1 MLVLNK
7 KRIYIVFAF
16 LILSTLV
23 FQIGVNSKKID
34 VKETVALP
42 VNNKVIIIDAGHGR
56 WRPEVLPQMTGIAE
70 ADINLKIAWKKL
82 QKHLT

>member
-56 WRPEVLPQMTGIAE
+56 
-70 ADINLKIAWKKL
+70 
-82 QKHLT
+82 